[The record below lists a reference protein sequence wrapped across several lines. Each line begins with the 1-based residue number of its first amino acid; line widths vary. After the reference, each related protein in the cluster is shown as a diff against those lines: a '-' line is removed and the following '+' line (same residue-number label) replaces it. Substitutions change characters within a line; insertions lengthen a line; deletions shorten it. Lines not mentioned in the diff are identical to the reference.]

1 MLSQLNRMLEKLMPF
16 ITPVSLLIGVL
27 IGSSLSQY
35 TFLIPWLF
43 ALMTFA
49 GSLNSNIQQL
59 NATIHRPFPIVMA
72 LFVLH
77 IFMPAG
83 AWSVG

>member
-1 MLSQLNRMLEKLMPF
+1 MLSQLNKMLEKLMPF

-49 GSLNSNIQQL
+49 GSLNSN
-59 NATIHRPFPIVMA
+59 F
-72 LFVLH
+72 
-77 IFMPAG
+77 
-83 AWSVG
+83 